1 MGPPGAAS
9 KVGEVGGGVVV
20 ETLLGSSLAAA
31 GTLRMMACHLFRIP
45 HRLHATFG
53 RLRLLFPT
61 FCLTVRIQLFLSVVC
76 WVPHQDR
83 RLLLNYQHL
92 FESEAKVLLGSITIY
107 NNRLPVFNKYPPHC
121 VFKSS
126 FVQCKSFE
134 CVVQPDSLPESCG
147 IRIRWICSLIFKI
160 KTAYPQNTHSWS
172 KLTKMAEL

>member
-9 KVGEVGGGVVV
+9 KVGEAGGGVVV
-20 ETLLGSSLAAA
+20 EILLGSSLAAA
-31 GTLRMMACHLFRIP
+31 GTLRVMACHLFRIP

-61 FCLTVRIQLFLSVVC
+61 FRLTVRIQLFLSSAECRTRTVALYSITSIYLKE
-76 WVPHQDR
+76 
-83 RLLLNYQHL
+83 RL
-92 FESEAKVLLGSITIY
+92 KVLLGSIRIY

-126 FVQCKSFE
+126 FVQCKGFE

-147 IRIRWICSLIFKI
+147 IRIR
-160 KTAYPQNTHSWS
+160 
-172 KLTKMAEL
+172 